1 MLKDILKSLPSYD
14 ENPELVFGMTDQMFR
29 KRYEAQIQPIIHCS
43 SKCLRKTFS
52 EHAVLEGY
60 DDKSICRSP
69 NHSHAISG
77 NVTTRSYYT
86 GELVKTHMLDA
97 MYFELQQ
104 RFIH

>member
-29 KRYEAQIQPIIHCS
+29 KRYEAQIQPIIHYS

-52 EHAVLEGY
+52 EHVSLERH

-69 NHSHAISG
+69 NHSHAMSE

-86 GELVKTHMLDA
+86 GELV
-97 MYFELQQ
+97 
-104 RFIH
+104 